1 MEIRV
6 REWAEMFELRT
17 DLALESQ
24 EQLGEEDSKLQGVVV
39 EEFIDED
46 IQLHTTIVKII
57 SSQGAKT
64 LGKPEGTYITM
75 ESQELMGNDATF
87 HHAFSKKMAHYLRQL
102 IGEKQSILIVG
113 LGNRDITPDS
123 LGPRVIQHL
132 HVNRHL
138 AKETEKIVLSGLAPG
153 VMAQTGMETMEIIR
167 GVVQEAKPDIVFAVD
182 ALAARSM
189 RRVNTTIQL
198 TDTGINPGSGVMN
211 NRHGLNKETLGI
223 PVLGIGVPTVVDAA
237 AIVHDAVT
245 PFLEDLEQEDQNAL
259 LGDILTEGLRCMFV
273 TPKDIDEVV
282 EGIGQTI
289 AEAFN
294 HLTLSQEQ
302 ENA

>member
-1 MEIRV
+1 
-6 REWAEMFELRT
+6 MFELRT

-24 EQLGEEDSKLQGVVV
+24 EQLREEDSKRKGIVV
-39 EEFIDED
+39 EESVDETLH
-46 IQLHTTIVKII
+46 LHTTIVKII
-57 SSQGAKT
+57 SDQGAKS
-64 LGKPEGTYITM
+64 LGKPKGTYITM
-75 ESQELMGNDATF
+75 EAQDLLGNDAAF
-87 HHAFSKKMAHYLRQL
+87 HHAFSKKLTHHVRKL

-123 LGPRVIQHL
+123 LGPRVIQNL

-138 AKETEKIVLSGLAPG
+138 ADETKELVLSGLAPG

-167 GVVQEAKPDIVFAVD
+167 GVVQEAKPDVVLAVD

-211 NRHGLNKETLGI
+211 NRHGLNMETLGV
-223 PVLGIGVPTVVDAA
+223 PVIGIGVPTVVDAA
-237 AIVHDAVT
+237 AIVHDAVL
-245 PFLEDLEQEDQNAL
+245 PFLEGLELEDREAL
-259 LGDILTEGLRCMFV
+259 LGDILTEGLRYLFV

-282 EGIGQTI
+282 DGIGQTI
-289 AEAFN
+289 AEALN
-294 HLTLSQEQ
+294 RLTV
-302 ENA
+302 

>member
-1 MEIRV
+1 
-6 REWAEMFELRT
+6 MFELRT

-24 EQLGEEDSKLQGVVV
+24 EQLREEDSKMQGVVV
-39 EEFIDED
+39 EEFVDETLH
-46 IQLHTTIVKII
+46 LHTTMVKII
-57 SSQGAKT
+57 SSEGEKM
-64 LGKPEGTYITM
+64 LGKPQGTYITM
-75 ESQELMGNDATF
+75 EAQDLMGDDAAF
-87 HHAFSKKMAHYLRQL
+87 HHAFSRKLADHLREMM
-102 IGEKQSILIVG
+102 GEKQSILIVG

-123 LGPRVIQHL
+123 LGPRVIQNL

-138 AKETEKIVLSGLAPG
+138 ADETAKFVLSGLAPG

-167 GVVQEAKPDIVFAVD
+167 GVVKEAKPDIVLAVD

-211 NRHGLNKETLGI
+211 NRHGLNKETLGV
-223 PVLGIGVPTVVDAA
+223 PVIGIGVPTVVDAA
-237 AIVHDAVT
+237 AIVHDAVV
-245 PFLEDLEQEDQNAL
+245 PFLEGLELEDREAL
-259 LGDILTEGLRCMFV
+259 LGDILTEGLRYMFV

-282 EGIGQTI
+282 DGIGQTI

-294 HLTLSQEQ
+294 RLTLPQEHS
-302 ENA
+302 EHG